1 MTDTEPKILPQPIF
15 HEPFFNEDKP
25 SPDPTGF
32 ETRHPSDN
40 ATYKRIESL
49 LTKDIVEI
57 PSSRIA
63 DDEVFGLDEAYGA
76 HGAEVLAKVKK
87 AVKIIFHSCGD
98 SGASTTRKYADE
110 LRVAD
115 QVSIDCARS
124 DANNRPA
131 FLFHLGDVV
140 YNFGESRYY
149 YDQFYEPFRAY
160 PAPIFAI
167 PAAVLIEQM
176 LQRSVGDDATVPE
189 IVGADLDHRQCRRQR
204 AARHHVLG
212 SDLLLAIVEIKKVS
226 GKDVDGADRKANRSF
241 VD

>member
-76 HGAEVLAKVKK
+76 HGAEVLAKGQKSRQDH
-87 AVKIIFHSCGD
+87 FSFLRRLWCLH
-98 SGASTTRKYADE
+98 YA
-110 LRVAD
+110 
-115 QVSIDCARS
+115 
-124 DANNRPA
+124 
-131 FLFHLGDVV
+131 
-140 YNFGESRYY
+140 
-149 YDQFYEPFRAY
+149 
-160 PAPIFAI
+160 
-167 PAAVLIEQM
+167 
-176 LQRSVGDDATVPE
+176 E
-189 IVGADLDHRQCRRQR
+189 ICR
-204 AARHHVLG
+204 
-212 SDLLLAIVEIKKVS
+212 
-226 GKDVDGADRKANRSF
+226 
-241 VD
+241 